1 MRSTTTAA
9 STRSL
14 RCFGNSFPRLGSP
27 TWWPARPMRCRPRL
41 TAPGDSTWMTRSTA
55 PMSMPSS
62 SDEVATRPLSSPRF
76 SWSSMKSRRSR
87 LSEPWWAITS
97 SWPGSGDVPVA
108 SAERF
113 TPSRCSSLSRVASRS
128 ARRRAFTKM
137 MVDRCSWTSSS
148 RRGWMRRPDRAAH
161 RAAGCG
167 AADRLVDDLAQRA
180 HVLHRHDD
188 LDVEGLAHPGV
199 DDGDGT
205 GLPRGAVV
213 PGEEPGDLVERAL
226 GGRQPDA
233 LDGRVGDGVETLEGE
248 REVGAPLGGGQ
259 GVDLVDDHGLHT
271 AEVLP
276 GRRREHQVE
285 RLGRGDEQVGRVAQH
300 AAALVGGG
308 VAGAHAHDRRVER
321 LAQALGGEADA
332 GQRRPQVL
340 LDVDRQGPQRGDVDQ
355 PGAVLAVA
363 GRRRRHQAVEAPE
376 EGGEGLAGA
385 GGGQHQGVVAR
396 RDGRPALGLRRGGLG
411 EGGGEPGADR
421 RREAFERVGRGH
433 PVEATDA

>member
-1 MRSTTTAA
+1 M
-9 STRSL
+9 L
-14 RCFGNSFPRLGSP
+14 REELP
-27 TWWPARPMRCRPRL
+27 PARLADLVARPADALQATAHRTRRL
-41 TAPGDSTWMTRSTA
+41 DLDDEVDRTHVDAELERRGGDQALELAPLELVLDEEPALAAERAVVGHHQLVAGLGRGAGGLSRAVHPFEVQLVEPGGQPLGQAPGVHEDDGGA
-55 PMSMPSS
+55 VLL
-62 SDEVATRPLSSPRF
+62 DQLQQAGVQ
-76 SWSSMKSRRSR
+76 
-87 LSEPWWAITS
+87 
-97 SWPGSGDVPVA
+97 
-108 SAERF
+108 
-113 TPSRCSSLSRVASRS
+113 
-128 ARRRAFTKM
+128 
-137 MVDRCSWTSSS
+137 
-148 RRGWMRRPDRAAH
+148 RRPDRAAH

-180 HVLHRHDD
+180 HVLDRHDD

-199 DDGDGT
+199 DDGDRT
-205 GLPRGAVV
+205 RLPRGAVV
-213 PGEEPGDLVERAL
+213 AGEEPGDLVERAL

-233 LDGRVGDGVETLEGE
+233 LDGRVGDGVESLEGE

-259 GVDLVDDHGLHT
+259 GVDLVDDHGLDA

-285 RLGRGDEQVGRVAQH
+285 RLGGGDEQVGRVAQH

-355 PGAVLAVA
+355 PGAVLAVV